1 VTLAFHL
8 DDDAQRNIDY
18 ERECIEV
25 AAERELHD
33 AEYAPTL
40 LSLRRCPKC
49 GHPGGLVRCPRCHG
63 SSAASVLTTA
73 LGGVGVVVSRGA
85 ESFDAGRAA

>member
-1 VTLAFHL
+1 MSFHL
-8 DDDAQRNIDY
+8 DDDAQRNVDY

-33 AEYAPTL
+33 AEYAPAL
-40 LSLRRCPKC
+40 GQSLRKCPKC

-85 ESFDAGRAA
+85 ESFDAEVA